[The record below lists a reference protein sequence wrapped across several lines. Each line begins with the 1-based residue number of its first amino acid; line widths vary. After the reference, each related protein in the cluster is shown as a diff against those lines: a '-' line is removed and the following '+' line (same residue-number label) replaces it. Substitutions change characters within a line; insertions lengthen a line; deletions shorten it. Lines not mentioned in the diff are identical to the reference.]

1 MATVLDL
8 GLLAAAVYDS
18 AYSPV
23 SGWLRKDFHASR
35 GGLNGFQA
43 ATFVKGNITVI
54 SFRGSAQAMDFVADA
69 KLGTGMNSTY
79 FSEGEA
85 YARPY
90 LSNPLVYVCGHS
102 LGGAIAQIVAN
113 RCGFRMVTFNAPG
126 VAVLASRN
134 MAQSTTAMNAVR
146 GVGLVV
152 SAFRHP
158 MQAARDMASAFN
170 IVRGLNICL
179 ENDAVSKIG
188 NHYGQ
193 VIRIPGTSANPLTE
207 HRISTMNAV
216 LAKNPVGQ
224 RLVATL

>member
-8 GLLAAAVYDS
+8 GHLAAAVYDS
-18 AYSPV
+18 AYTPYF
-23 SGWLRKDFHASR
+23 GWARTHFHASR

-43 ATFVKGNITVI
+43 ATFVKGNITVL

-90 LSNPLVYVCGHS
+90 MNNPFVYVCGHS

-126 VAVLASRN
+126 VAVVASRN
-134 MAQSTTAMNAVR
+134 MAQSTSVMNAVR
-146 GVGLVV
+146 GAGMVV

-170 IVRGLNICL
+170 IVRGLNVCL

-188 NHYGQ
+188 NHYGN
-193 VIRIPGTSANPLTE
+193 VIRISGTSMNPLTE
-207 HRISTMNAV
+207 HKISTMNTV
-216 LAKNPVGQ
+216 LAQNPVG
-224 RLVATL
+224 RKFVATL